1 MSEYGTLLHQ
11 KDGSYQLRYE
21 RRYPHPPEKVWRA
34 LIEPAELKHWFPA
47 AIEGE
52 RKPGAKLRFVFEG
65 EAGPVTEG
73 VMRVFD
79 PPRVLEFTWTNEVLR
94 FELSPDQGGC
104 KLEFTTTFTERV
116 TAPRDAAGWH
126 KCLDNLADR
135 LGGAPKSAD
144 AAWIDLYREYAGK
157 FGPSDFPSFVKRT
170 GIVVRD
176 ALQTRGLD
184 GHAFQGHGDSR
195 VELLRASSD
204 AVTPAHPAGP
214 NEYLLVL
221 EGRYELQLGGGQIVL
236 ERGMEFAFPPGFSIT
251 GKISAGTRVLR
262 AVSDSPAK

>member
-1 MSEYGTLLHQ
+1 MSEHGTLEHL

-21 RRYPHPPEKVWRA
+21 RHYPHPPEKVWRA
-34 LIEPAELKHWFPA
+34 LVEPAELKHWFPA

-52 RKPGAKLRFVFEG
+52 RKPGAKLRFVFDRD
-65 EAGPVTEG
+65 AGPATEG

-79 PPRVLEFTWTNEVLR
+79 PPSVLEFTWTNEVLR
-94 FELSPDQGGC
+94 FELSAERDGC
-104 KLEFTTTFTERV
+104 KLAFTTTFTERV

-126 KCLDNLADR
+126 NCLDSLADR
-135 LGGAPKSAD
+135 LGDASKSAEV
-144 AAWIDLYREYAGK
+144 AWLDLYREYASE
-157 FGPSDFPSFVKRT
+157 FGPGDYPSFVKRA

-176 ALQTRGLD
+176 AMQTRGLD
-184 GHAFQGHGDSR
+184 GHAFQGHGDCR
-195 VELLRASSD
+195 VELLRASDD
-204 AVTPAHPAGP
+204 AETSQHPAAA

-236 ERGMEFAFPPGFSIT
+236 ERGMEFAFPPGFSIS

-262 AVSDSPAK
+262 AVSGSPPK